1 MVQCSVDL
9 VFVVVVVIMLMVLLM
24 VVNSSWRFG
33 GVRIRMCHPLLLLL
47 LLLWCGGFGIG
58 SGGDDR

>member
-1 MVQCSVDL
+1 M
-9 VFVVVVVIMLMVLLM
+9 LLM
-24 VVNSSWRFG
+24 VVDSSWRFG
-33 GVRIRMCHPLLLLL
+33 GVSIRMCHPLLLL